1 MPETQQM
8 LANQAL
14 GSTISQ
20 FINLIL
26 RAAVTTSVRTYTNPS
41 SKP

>member
-1 MPETQQM
+1 M

-14 GSTISQ
+14 GSAISQ
-20 FINLIL
+20 FINFIS
-26 RAAVTTSVRTYTNPS
+26 RAAVTTSVRTYTSPS